1 MADVHDALYRSPSH
15 SAADLCLAMQ
25 SIADRLSDVHD
36 AAGRGISL
44 TVHQG
49 ELLLPLDFAIPC
61 CLAINELV
69 ANALVHAFPEDWP
82 GPRTVDLSVD
92 VAEDGRVVIR
102 VADSGIGIPPGAALP
117 GEDDIGGLQLVRL
130 LAEQLDG
137 TLDVSATEG
146 STFELSFALP

>member
-1 MADVHDALYRSPSH
+1 
-15 SAADLCLAMQ
+15 
-25 SIADRLSDVHD
+25 
-36 AAGRGISL
+36 
-44 TVHQG
+44 
-49 ELLLPLDFAIPC
+49 
-61 CLAINELV
+61 
-69 ANALVHAFPEDWP
+69 
-82 GPRTVDLSVD
+82 VD

>member
-69 ANALVHAFPEDWP
+69 ANALVHAFPRIGRVHGRSTCRWTW
-82 GPRTVDLSVD
+82 PRT
-92 VAEDGRVVIR
+92 A
-102 VADSGIGIPPGAALP
+102 
-117 GEDDIGGLQLVRL
+117 
-130 LAEQLDG
+130 
-137 TLDVSATEG
+137 G
-146 STFELSFALP
+146 S